1 MKRRSATSKSLLN
14 DVANVSGVSVLAAK
28 VNALDSEMLRE
39 MSDWLRAKLGSG
51 VVALGAVFGDKPNL
65 LVAVTRRPGGARPRR
80 GQDRAAGGAA
90 HRRRR
95 RRTTE
100 PRAGGR
106 QGCESTSARRWRR

>member
-1 MKRRSATSKSLLN
+1 MNDAVDVCRRA
-14 DVANVSGVSVLAAK
+14 VLAAK

-65 LVAVTRRPGGARPRR
+65 LVAVTRRSGEARPRR

-95 RRTTE
+95 RRTTD

-106 QGCESTSARRWRR
+106 QGCSRLGEALEAVKGIVGEMVK